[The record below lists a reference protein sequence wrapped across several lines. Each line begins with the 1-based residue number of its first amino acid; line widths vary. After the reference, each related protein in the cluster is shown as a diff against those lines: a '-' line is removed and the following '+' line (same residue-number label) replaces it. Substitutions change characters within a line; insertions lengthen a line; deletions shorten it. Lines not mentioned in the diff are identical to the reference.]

1 MLPKQRDHSC
11 LHTVASLMATH
22 WYTLMPTLPVQLVG
36 MDVAIGMDVAAAAS
50 TVVASCEFQISLYVQ
65 AHFLA
70 SEQLRRMTRESSRY

>member
-1 MLPKQRDHSC
+1 
-11 LHTVASLMATH
+11 MATH

-50 TVVASCEFQISLYVQ
+50 TVVASCGSVHEFQISLYVQ